1 MTTTLKRMFQEIIGT
16 HDHQNMYLPP
26 PTSNKP
32 RVFISYAHTTD
43 QHREWVI
50 EFSGNLR
57 AKGIEAILDFWDL
70 RPGDDK
76 VVFMEDAIA
85 SSKYVL
91 LICTPEYAEKANTRT
106 GGVGYESMVVTG
118 QLADNLSTSKFI
130 PILRAGD
137 WKTSLPDWLQTRL
150 GIDLRNDPYSPSE
163 FEKLLRALHD
173 RPVPAPT
180 VGDIPDFNGLRFE
193 ENTNTPTGTVRL
205 VSSQHYSLSLK
216 AKELLVTASRAPEGQ
231 ITHTRHLGGEEL
243 FAGERNFLESSDARS
258 RAEWLGA
265 LRELEIGG
273 LIEPQGGERYFFPL
287 TADGY
292 ALSDAL
298 GDFVRWDAHE
308 ITLSAPSFNASANTQ
323 RFSCGAIVK
332 LPPEYYS
339 NDVAADGA
347 IVRSVK
353 VPGSLLIEK
362 LDSKLIDSL
371 TWNPTE
377 ASFVDP
383 ANGQPLRFSL
393 SHKIASPRG
402 TTRLIVIGD

>member
-1 MTTTLKRMFQEIIGT
+1 VLQEIIGRRG
-16 HDHQNMYLPP
+16 HQNMELPQP
-26 PTSNKP
+26 PKNKP

-43 QHREWVI
+43 QQREWVI
-50 EFSGNLR
+50 EFSGSLR
-57 AKGIEAILDFWDL
+57 ASGIEAILDFWDL
-70 RPGDDK
+70 RPGDDRI
-76 VVFMEDAIA
+76 VFMEDAIA
-85 SSKYVL
+85 TSKYVL
-91 LICTPEYAEKANTRT
+91 LICTPEYAEKANARR

-118 QLADNLSTSKFI
+118 QLANSLSANKFI

-137 WKTSLPDWLQTRL
+137 WKMSLPNWLQTRL

-180 VGDIPDFNGLRFE
+180 VGDIPDFDDLPFE
-193 ENTNTPTGTVRL
+193 KNPDTPTGPVRF
-205 VSSQHYSLSLK
+205 VSSQHHSLSLK
-216 AKELLVTASRAPEGQ
+216 AKELLVTASKAPEGQ
-231 ITHTRHLGGEEL
+231 ITHIRHLGGEEL

-265 LRELEIGG
+265 LRELEISG
-273 LIEPQGGERYFFPL
+273 LIEPKGGERYFFPL
-287 TADGY
+287 TAEGY
-292 ALSDAL
+292 ALSDTF

-308 ITLSAPSFNASANTQ
+308 ITLSAHYFNAPANTQ
-323 RFSCGAIVK
+323 EFSCGAIVE

-339 NDVAADGA
+339 DDVAADGA

-353 VPGSLLIEK
+353 VQGSLLIEK

-383 ANGQPLRFSL
+383 ANGQTLRFAL